1 MNNNKLINEKLICA
15 FRWSVLPSIMK
26 MHGPKKQNTS
36 SRLMKIGPVPKIP
49 RKYSTGT
56 QSNSLFFLSLEKL
69 IIPRKGGRNNEKIK
83 SNGREIDS
91 ENRPNTSGLQGHK
104 MQRKE
109 SMKTDIHNQ
118 KQLKILIR
126 NALRAGN
133 ITCK

>member
-1 MNNNKLINEKLICA
+1 
-15 FRWSVLPSIMK
+15 
-26 MHGPKKQNTS
+26 
-36 SRLMKIGPVPKIP
+36 MKIGPVPKIP

-56 QSNSLFFLSLEKL
+56 HNNSLFLSLEKL
-69 IIPRKGGRNNEKIK
+69 IIPRKGGRSNEEIK
-83 SNGREIDS
+83 TKGREIDG
-91 ENRPNTSGLQGHK
+91 ENRPNTSGIQGHK
-104 MQRKE
+104 MQRKK